1 VRHVYNEVL
10 RRFPEARPFIG
21 EHNSELPYLVVGAV
35 VERLRTVAKP
45 SFDPNVVQRVVEFD
59 RWCVEQPPGA
69 SAEDDLLTIEVV
81 ALREKLFKYDEL
93 MPLIP
98 HLMSREEL
106 LENREYLAT
115 WVGADR
121 LQAALRLTPKKK

>member
-1 VRHVYNEVL
+1 
-10 RRFPEARPFIG
+10 
-21 EHNSELPYLVVGAV
+21 
-35 VERLRTVAKP
+35 
-45 SFDPNVVQRVVEFD
+45 VEFD